1 MKVFQSVFFTF
12 WAFSFTNWQLTVEVF
27 KKLRYNFPP
36 PRRKLNPD
44 LWHIRLLCYN
54 YTNLICESEKISQ
67 LPIWNKIQVSVY
79 SSMNNDK
86 LTVNNE

>member
-12 WAFSFTNWQLTVEVF
+12 WAFSFTNWQLTVEVL

-54 YTNLICESEKISQ
+54 YTNLICESEKIFSAANLEQ
-67 LPIWNKIQVSVY
+67 N
-79 SSMNNDK
+79 SSACVLK
-86 LTVNNE
+86 HEQ